1 MAYNAFVKK
10 ETINVIIRSSSEKVE
25 GEESFIPVIDAKV
38 FCLVTG
44 NVLFESEFLAV
55 NKQHLILIADHLV
68 AQ

>member
-1 MAYNAFVKK
+1 MLN
-10 ETINVIIRSSSEKVE
+10 E
-25 GEESFIPVIDAKV
+25 GEESFIPVIDSKV